1 MTTLHA
7 ATSTLDLSGLPGLS
21 FEPLKYDRPGFY
33 SIRVNLR
40 YRLIFKFENGDAYA
54 VGLENYH
61 GRKTT

>member
-1 MTTLHA
+1 M
-7 ATSTLDLSGLPGLS
+7 SRWPPGLS

-33 SIRVNLR
+33 GIRVNLR

-54 VGLENYH
+54 VGIENYH